1 MFLVWKNREREICRS
16 LKEILFGK
24 CTKVKLK
31 STIRREWSEKTG
43 LFQVL
48 FLQDMRTGLEYSLDV
63 LRIYCTGKIWNTKL
77 SAQRLLL
84 GFLVS
89 RLDLLMKLIFI
100 LERVVVDIGES
111 IVVGIV
117 SDDVAGAHG
126 SIVAD
131 SAC

>member
-1 MFLVWKNREREICRS
+1 MLIHEFYLADLQVCDFQSCFRP
-16 LKEILFGK
+16 
-24 CTKVKLK
+24 
-31 STIRREWSEKTG
+31 TIARPLQALEKAG

-48 FLQDMRTGLEYSLDV
+48 FLQDVRAGLEDALDV
-63 LRIYCTGKIWNTKL
+63 LRIDGTGKIWNTKL